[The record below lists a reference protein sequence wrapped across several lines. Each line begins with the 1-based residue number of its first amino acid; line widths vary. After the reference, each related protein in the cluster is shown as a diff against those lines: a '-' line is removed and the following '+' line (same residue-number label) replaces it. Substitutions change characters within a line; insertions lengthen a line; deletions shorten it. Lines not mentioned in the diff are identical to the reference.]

1 MLELGSWGGRG
12 GINEWLICNSVV
24 SGVFG
29 LSLSTPLSTLTHG
42 NHSRTCAHALTHI
55 LTYSHDHILAYSHAH
70 ILTLTLT
77 LTLIP
82 TLTHISTHSLLV
94 RHSNLLPYNDTSSLV
109 PTSTGAIYAK

>member
-12 GINEWLICNSVV
+12 ASNEWLICNSVV

-42 NHSRTCAHALTHI
+42 NHSRTCAHAHT
-55 LTYSHDHILAYSHAH
+55 HILAYSHAH